1 MGLGYFKLVE
11 AEEIPSGKDMQ
22 RLKVSCKEG
31 KPLSGDKVCEKGRQV
46 KQVILRDHSTVWRK
60 LFPNGCPSGVS
71 LAEAKYRFMLAM
83 HRRQEE
89 QRKAP
94 PLDES
99 AVPAKHKVPYLDV
112 FFAFGLPA
120 RCEGKQDAFM
130 AGLFSCDDDTHKAAA
145 AMDKSRLN
153 RIGQREE
160 AKKRNGLVW
169 QAVE

>member
-1 MGLGYFKLVE
+1 MYEKYRTMDQRGRDQEMGLEYFKLVE

-46 KQVILRDHSTVWRK
+46 KQVILRDHNTVWRK

-89 QRKAP
+89 QRKGTSP

-99 AVPAKHKVPYLDV
+99 AGRSSQAQGAIPGCFFRLWFARPLGRKAGCLHGGPLLVRRRHAQGRCGDGQV
-112 FFAFGLPA
+112 FF
-120 RCEGKQDAFM
+120 
-130 AGLFSCDDDTHKAAA
+130 
-145 AMDKSRLN
+145 SR
-153 RIGQREE
+153 
-160 AKKRNGLVW
+160 
-169 QAVE
+169 